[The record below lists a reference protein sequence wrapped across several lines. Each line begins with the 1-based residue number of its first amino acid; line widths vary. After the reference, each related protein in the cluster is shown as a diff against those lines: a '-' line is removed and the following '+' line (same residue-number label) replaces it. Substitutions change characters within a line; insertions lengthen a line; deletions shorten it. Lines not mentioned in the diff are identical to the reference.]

1 MMFLVNI
8 GLKNNTATTHSELI
22 TAIENAGFEI
32 SEHIYSVGTYDG
44 VYEPTFVGLL
54 VDPNC
59 VIADKPSVCAAID
72 CLSDELT
79 QECIP
84 VCFGDLTGFMC
95 GTNPKGYE
103 FDNKFML
110 TINERNKFQ
119 PYGFPE
125 YVSEPKVYS
134 SFNGLMETM
143 DFWTAYFSK
152 EELKPL
158 V

>member
-1 MMFLVNI
+1 MFLINI
-8 GLKNNTATTHSELI
+8 GLKNNTATNHSELI
-22 TAIENAGFEI
+22 QAIENAGLEI
-32 SEHIYSVGTYDG
+32 NEHIYSVGTYDN

-54 VDPNC
+54 ILPEGNKATITAC
-59 VIADKPSVCAAID
+59 ID
-72 CLSDELT
+72 ALSDTLT

-95 GTNPKGYE
+95 GRNPKGYE
-103 FDNKFML
+103 FNRKFML